1 MNKLVI
7 QTHNFEK
14 AKNQLKEFSLTKPEE
29 LALKEVEING
39 GLFNWF
45 DHKVTGQELNDL
57 TNQIQGYLVKF
68 NTLNTKFIKEFG
80 EVYNALEALDKEY
93 IQAILI
99 SIKAA
104 EKASKEAKDA
114 QQDINKTIEVQKQTI
129 TVLKKFKEKLDKYE
143 HLENVDEVWK
153 DTQRFGKELK
163 FINKQIDNIK
173 QTSEE
178 QSYSILQLDKFLEE
192 LRKFKH
198 LANIDVL
205 WEEVQVFKRNINS
218 LNEQIKNSKNVIEF
232 QGQALGTLQNFKKD
246 LNKLNHLYDIDQV
259 WENTQTICE
268 NIDSIKEQISDFK
281 KTIKVQANE
290 VEALNQFIE
299 MIRKYKHLK
308 DIDQIWEDVQKSK
321 FEAKSLKVEVDDLE
335 ERLLETKQQMGE
347 DKTNYESQINSLFKK
362 TKIAYALAGGSIG
375 IALLQFLLS
384 LMGILK

>member
-178 QSYSILQLDKFLEE
+178 QSNSILQLDRFLEE
-192 LRKFKH
+192 LSKFKH
-198 LANIDVL
+198 LAKIDVL

-218 LNEQIKNSKNVIEF
+218 INEQIKNSKNVIEF

-268 NIDSIKEQISDFK
+268 NIDSINEQISDFK